1 MKKIVA
7 LSSMLFAA
15 FVFAGCNDHGGGGN
29 SADETTNTTSTATS
43 STDNSSNSSDN
54 SNDNSGSSSTSTSS
68 STSQN
73 YNLTGKWVLSGKT
86 GVYRLQQN
94 GRSVQGLYR
103 DAVNND
109 VSGSIAGSVSGTRV
123 ELDVIVE
130 FASDPTQNFT
140 AHKSGTILSENRME
154 LYVTAG
160 PTQYFGHRQ
169 LWLRM

>member
-1 MKKIVA
+1 
-7 LSSMLFAA
+7 MLLAA
-15 FVFAGCNDHGGGGN
+15 FIFAGCNDHGGGGGDP
-29 SADETTNTTSTATS
+29 ADDTTNTTSAATNSTDSSSTS
-43 STDNSSNSSDN
+43 SDS
-54 SNDNSGSSSTSTSS
+54 NSGSSSGSTSGS
-68 STSQN
+68 SSSSSSSSQN

-86 GVYRLQQN
+86 GVYRLTQN

-103 DAVNND
+103 DAVNAD
-109 VSGSIAGSVSGTRV
+109 VSGAIAGSVSGTRV

-154 LYVTAG
+154 LYVTQG